1 MVKNKFRLLN
11 LILAFCL
18 LFSFVPL
25 LASGEIRVNI
35 NLSDFY
41 DSEEVKELLKNASVK
56 IWWIQD
62 EDMDISERKAFVKN
76 NQELLD
82 SGLNEDLDYI
92 GRFEQENGV
101 VSVMLAPGLYYARV
115 VGIDREKIKVSDFV
129 FYVSEEKKDKD
140 GLIKINPKHEVPHNP
155 DTPPPPD
162 NPPENPPEIPPE
174 VPPETP
180 PETPPYGPRKM
191 GRAYF
196 KKIDFK
202 SGKPVYGVVFRVTQ
216 EVDGKQQNLLKDGK
230 LFTVKSGEDGC
241 FDCVLNYGDYALWE
255 MKQAPGYEQLTDAI
269 YFTVDGDD
277 PRLRLNIE
285 NRPFG
290 KRPLPKTGDLV
301 FPMLFV
307 LGTIVFV
314 FGFIYQKK
322 NFEVKK
328 NN

>member
-1 MVKNKFRLLN
+1 MIKNKFRLLN

-35 NLSDFY
+35 NLWDFY
-41 DSEEVKELLKNASVK
+41 DGEEVKELLKDAGVK
-56 IWWIQD
+56 IWRIQD
-62 EDMDISERKAFVKN
+62 GDMEISERKAFVKN

-82 SGLNEDLDYI
+82 TGLNKDLDYI
-92 GRFEQENGV
+92 GRFEQKDGV
-101 VSVMLAPGLYYARV
+101 VSVMLAQGLYYGRV
-115 VGIDREKIKVSDFV
+115 VGIDRDKIKVSDFV
-129 FYVSEEKKDKD
+129 LYVAEDETNEN
-140 GLIKINPKHEVPHNP
+140 GVIEINPKHELPHNP
-155 DTPPPPD
+155 ETPPHNPPD
-162 NPPENPPEIPPE
+162 NPPETPPDT
-174 VPPETP
+174 PPETP
-180 PETPPYGPRKM
+180 PETPPYGPRGK

-202 SGKPVYGVVFRVTQ
+202 SGKPVYGVVFRVTK

-230 LFTVKSGEDGC
+230 LFTVKSSEDGC
-241 FDCVLNYGDYALWE
+241 FDCELYYGDYALWE
-255 MKQAPGYEQLTDAI
+255 MKQAPGYEQLSDAV

-285 NRPFG
+285 NKPLG

-307 LGTIVFV
+307 LGAIVFV

-322 NFEVKK
+322 NFEVQK